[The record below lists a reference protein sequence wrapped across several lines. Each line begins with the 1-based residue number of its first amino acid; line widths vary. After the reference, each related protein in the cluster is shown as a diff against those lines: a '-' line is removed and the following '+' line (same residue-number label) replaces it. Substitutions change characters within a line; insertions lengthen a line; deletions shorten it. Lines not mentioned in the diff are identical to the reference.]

1 MSTTSIVDVPKKSGE
16 LDLFGIDRYCNGLI
30 KFLRQ
35 SDTPITVAI
44 QGEWGSG
51 KTSLMNSMQN
61 ILCGTDDTNEGYKN
75 HQHEFYGIWI
85 NTWHYS
91 LLKRPEETL
100 VAIVSNIST
109 KVLQIIA
116 SRHQTV
122 SQKAFRSVTN
132 FVGKAFK
139 SAASS
144 AASAVGGDVAGNI
157 VDALMEQEESQQTIK
172 ELRDELQAA
181 IRTCLSNDAARKG
194 PQKGF
199 VIFVDDL
206 DRIDPPVA
214 VQILELLKNI
224 FDLEHCIFVLA
235 IDYDVVIKGLK
246 PKFGELNDKN
256 EREFRSFF
264 DKIIQ
269 MPFSMPVASYS
280 IDKFIMENLVKIGYI
295 PDGKLKDSLFAQHI
309 TSICNLSVGN
319 NPRSLKRLLNTVSL
333 INIIGRETNDTE
345 DSHTSEEDYALQL
358 NFALICIQ
366 IAYPALYKVL
376 CADSD
381 FKKWDQ
387 TVATKHKLRV
397 LNDFET
403 QKLMESDEFN
413 EEWEQ
418 ILYRF
423 CEKDTYLSNKVVQIS
438 QLFNL
443 IAKLVPEGEDLGNT
457 ISDLLALSAVTDLQ
471 AFDKPK
477 QAINK
482 GPILKLLSQSLLPLL
497 KDRLR
502 PPFTVVRQQSKKVVS
517 NVYLSFSKENW
528 ADCIGLS
535 ADQVKDNVG
544 LWIWHHPW
552 AFKYI
557 TPSMA
562 DDIKNAGFKNELDAL
577 KKSYQT
583 FQSKYKDKLSFKYE
597 PMDKSGFAKG
607 WHVPH
612 LTLFYSLRSLDDI
625 RDPATLSEVADIT
638 SEFMNCNG
646 LLKDL
651 AAAYNQKLAGTQTT

>member
-16 LDLFGIDRYCNGLI
+16 ADLFGIDRYCNGLI

-35 SDTPITVAI
+35 SDTPITIAI

-61 ILCGTDDTNEGYKN
+61 ILCGSFEDANNFKD

-85 NTWHYS
+85 NTWQYS
-91 LLKRPEETL
+91 LLRKPEETL
-100 VAIVSNIST
+100 VTIVSSISS
-109 KVLQIIA
+109 KVLQII
-116 SRHQTV
+116 STRHQTV
-122 SQKAFRSVTN
+122 SQKALRSVSN

-139 SAASS
+139 AAASG
-144 AASAVGGDVAGNI
+144 AASAVGGDVAGNV
-157 VDALMEQEESQQTIK
+157 VDALMEEEESQQTIK
-172 ELRDELQAA
+172 HLREELQKA
-181 IRTCLSNDAARKG
+181 INSCLQQDKQRGTPK
-194 PQKGF
+194 KGF
-199 VIFVDDL
+199 VVFVDDL

-235 IDYDVVIKGLK
+235 IDYDVVIKGLR
-246 PKFGELNDKN
+246 PKFGELTDKN

-280 IDKFIMENLVKIGYI
+280 IDKFIMESLVKIGYL
-295 PDGKLKDSLFAQHI
+295 PEAKLKDNVFSQDI

-333 INIIGRETNDTE
+333 INIISNETAEQDESQTI
-345 DSHTSEEDYALQL
+345 EEDHLLQL

-366 IAYPALYKVL
+366 IAYPSLYKIL
-376 CADSD
+376 CSDSD

-387 TVATKHKLRV
+387 TMATKFKLRE
-397 LNDFET
+397 LTDFERV
-403 QKLMESDEFN
+403 KLTESDEFN

-423 CEKDTYLSNKVVQIS
+423 CEKDSYLSNKVVQIS
-438 QLFNL
+438 QLFSLMSKL
-443 IAKLVPEGEDLGNT
+443 IPEGDDLGST
-457 ISDLLALSAVTDLQ
+457 LSELLALSAVTDLQ

-482 GPILKLLSQSLLPLL
+482 GPVLKSLASSLLPLL
-497 KDRLR
+497 RSRLR
-502 PPFTVVRQQSKKVVS
+502 APYPVVRQQSKKVVS
-517 NVYLSFSKENW
+517 NVFLSYSKENW
-528 ADCIGLS
+528 TNCVGLS
-535 ADQVKDNVG
+535 VEPVKENMG
-544 LWIWHHPW
+544 LWIWYHPW

-562 DDIKNAGFKNELDAL
+562 DDIANAGFGNELEQL
-577 KKSYQT
+577 KKEYAA
-583 FQSKYKDKLSFKYE
+583 FLKKFPGKCSFKFE
-597 PMDKSGFAKG
+597 PMEKSGYAKG

-612 LTLFYSLRSLDDI
+612 LTLLYSFSNLEEI
-625 RDPATLSEVADIT
+625 KNPALLEEVADIIT
-638 SEFMNCNG
+638 EFMDCNAK
-646 LLKDL
+646 LHAL
-651 AAAYNQKLAGTQTT
+651 ANAYAEKVGKQ